1 MEASVEA
8 SGRLL
13 DAGGMSDED
22 ESEYEYEYDSDEQ
35 YASDEASAA
44 DAGGEGEEG
53 GATGDGDARAAAR
66 NAQIELENTF
76 YEAEDFRQRG
86 QLGEAVTYYER
97 VVALEGEGEGE
108 SDGGGSKWSFPAYE
122 QLVKL
127 CAAAKRWDAMLAN
140 YRHMLAH
147 LAAVTRNESTAAVSS
162 VLDVVSAAAAAA
174 ADSGASDKSAL
185 AEYTSQMYEL
195 TLERLKD
202 ANNERL
208 WFGMKIKLGKLYL
221 DMRAFAP
228 LEALLS
234 ELYVYCGVPHPVD
247 GASTGSRGGQAAQE
261 HGNASLL
268 LDVYALDI
276 QVGDGVY
283 GVVSNLL
290 MASD

>member
-1 MEASVEA
+1 
-8 SGRLL
+8 
-13 DAGGMSDED
+13 MSDEE

-35 YASDEASAA
+35 YESDEAAA
-44 DAGGEGEEG
+44 DAGGEGDESG
-53 GATGDGDARAAAR
+53 DGADGDARAAAR

-86 QLGEAVTYYER
+86 QLDEAMTYYER
-97 VVALEGEGEGE
+97 VVALESGGE
-108 SDGGGSKWSFPAYE
+108 SDSSRWSFPAYE

-127 CAAAKRWDAMLAN
+127 CAAAKRWDDMVAN

-147 LAAVTRNESTAAVSS
+147 LATVTRNESTAAVSS

-174 ADSGASDKSAL
+174 AESDASDKSAL

-208 WFGMKIKLGKLYL
+208 WFGMKIKLGKLFL

-228 LEALLS
+228 LEAMLS

-247 GASTGSRGGQAAQE
+247 SSSSSSSSGQGVLD
-261 HGNASLL
+261 HGKASLL
-268 LDVYALDI
+268 MDVYALDI
-276 QVGDGVY
+276 QVRTVELT
-283 GVVSNLL
+283 N
-290 MASD
+290 